1 MIRKFTLYLGLN
13 DKDTKRQ
20 EVSTIEAYKVI
31 TNILTARFGGGTIFE
46 AKGIYK
52 HDDGSVVI
60 ENTLRIEILFA
71 EEKEVKKLV
80 GDLKEIFNQ
89 ESVAVQSE
97 EVESD
102 LW

>member
-31 TNILTARFGGGTIFE
+31 TNILAARFGGGTIFE

-97 EVESD
+97 EIESD

>member
-1 MIRKFTLYLGLN
+1 MIKKYTLYLGLN
-13 DKDTKRQ
+13 DKDSKIQ
-20 EVSTIEAYKVI
+20 EISTIEAYKII
-31 TNILTARFGGGTIFE
+31 TNILASRFGGGTIFE

-52 HDDGSVVI
+52 HDDGNIVI

-71 EEKEVKKLV
+71 EEKNVKKLV

-97 EVESD
+97 EIESN